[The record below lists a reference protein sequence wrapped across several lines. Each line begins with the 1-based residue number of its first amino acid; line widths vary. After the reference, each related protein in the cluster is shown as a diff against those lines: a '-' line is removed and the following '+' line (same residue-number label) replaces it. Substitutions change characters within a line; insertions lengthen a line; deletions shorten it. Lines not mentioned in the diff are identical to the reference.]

1 MAYSTTITRH
11 KTREV
16 AVGDVIV
23 GGENPIWV
31 QSMTTT
37 NTFDVADT
45 IAQIHRLEEA
55 NCEIVRVTVPKK
67 EDVAACALI
76 RDQIKIPLI
85 ADIHF
90 DYRMALACL
99 DAVTPSGRRAID
111 KIRINPG
118 NIGGVDRFKEV
129 VRKAKDKGVPMRIGV
144 NSGSLE
150 EDLIEKYGFPC
161 PEAMVESA
169 LRSIE
174 IAESLGY
181 HDMIIS
187 MKASHVPTAIEC
199 LSLYA
204 SKADYPTHVGITE
217 AGSREYGTIK
227 SAAGIGAI
235 LLRGIGDTIRVSLLG
250 DPVPEIPVCFDIL
263 RSCDRRVNRPEVVAC
278 PTCGRLDIDLER
290 IVAEVEDKM
299 KHLKNP
305 LRISILG
312 CLVNG
317 FGEAKEAD
325 LGIAAGGGKGV
336 IFKTRRPDPPRHRG
350 RDGRRPARRGRTLR
364 RGDAG
369 AQVSPGEGRE
379 EAGGADG
386 PELRSVMTRTYSALL
401 RGDRLEWTGE
411 VPEAPATDE
420 GVRVTVTMLGE
431 SSSTAQAPANGGSDP
446 VKWAEAVAAL
456 KRLAAR
462 GTFAHIT
469 DPVAWQ
475 REIRKDRPLP
485 GRDDDDE

>member
-1 MAYSTTITRH
+1 MAYSTTVTRH

-16 AVGDVIV
+16 AIDDHVV

-37 NTFDVADT
+37 NTFDAAET
-45 IAQIHRLEEA
+45 LEQIRRLEEA
-55 NCEIVRVTVPKK
+55 GCEVVRVTVPKK
-67 EDVAACALI
+67 EDVEGCKAI
-76 RDQIKIPLI
+76 RDHIKIPLI
-85 ADIHF
+85 ADIHY

-99 DAVTPSGRRAID
+99 EATTPSGRRAVD

-118 NIGGVDRFKEV
+118 NIGGIERFKEV

-169 LRSIE
+169 LRHIE

-181 HDMIIS
+181 DQMIIS
-187 MKASHVPTAIEC
+187 LKASHVPTAVEC
-199 LSLYA
+199 YTLFAQKS
-204 SKADYPTHVGITE
+204 DYPTHVGITE
-217 AGSREYGTIK
+217 AGSREYGTVK

-250 DPVPEIPVCFDIL
+250 DPVPEVAAGFDIL
-263 RSCDRRVNRPEVVAC
+263 RACDRRVTKPEVVAC

-290 IVAEVEDKM
+290 IVAEVEERM
-299 KHLKNP
+299 KVLSTP

-325 LGIAAGGGKGV
+325 IGIAAGGGKGI
-336 IFKTRRPDPPRHRG
+336 IFKRGVPIRHVLE
-350 RDGRRPARRGRTLR
+350 AEMV
-364 RGDAG
+364 DALW
-369 AQVSPGEGRE
+369 E
-379 EAGGADG
+379 EVQ
-386 PELRSVMTRTYSALL
+386 RF
-401 RGDRLEWTGE
+401 
-411 VPEAPATDE
+411 DE
-420 GVRVTVTMLGE
+420 ET
-431 SSSTAQAPANGGSDP
+431 
-446 VKWAEAVAAL
+446 K
-456 KRLAAR
+456 
-462 GTFAHIT
+462 
-469 DPVAWQ
+469 
-475 REIRKDRPLP
+475 PL
-485 GRDDDDE
+485 DSYIKKQEQKQKKASLTIIH